1 MTNKA
6 SAESPEASMQ
16 PFQRQLQHLQE
27 LARKPGFKAHAWSRA
42 KELDTDTSGLFAGMA
57 AALEREMTA
66 ASPMPT
72 KRR

>member
-1 MTNKA
+1 MTKEL
-6 SAESPEASMQ
+6 SAESPLGSMQ
-16 PFQRQLQHLQE
+16 PFQRQLQHLVE

-42 KELDTDTSGLFAGMA
+42 KELDADTSGLFAGMA

-66 ASPMPT
+66 GLPTPT